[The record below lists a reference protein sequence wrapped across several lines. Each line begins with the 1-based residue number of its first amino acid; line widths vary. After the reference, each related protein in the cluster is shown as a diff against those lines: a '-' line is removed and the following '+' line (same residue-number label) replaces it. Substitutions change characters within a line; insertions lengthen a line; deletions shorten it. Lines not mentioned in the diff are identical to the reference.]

1 VSEAGKS
8 APPIDLRSITSRS
21 RRPLERVIEVAL
33 VGCGLVAI
41 LATVAIVVVI
51 GEETLEFFGQVS
63 LRDFFGD
70 TVWTPMFGDN
80 QHFGIW
86 PLISGTLV
94 TSLIAMLVAIP
105 FGLLAAIYMSEFAAP
120 RTRQLLK
127 PGLELL
133 AGIPTVVFG
142 YFALTVVTPALQK
155 IVPGLSGFNALSPS
169 IVMGVMIIPLVAS
182 LAEDA
187 IYAVPNSLREASYSL
202 GAPKVHTI
210 FHVILPAASSGI
222 AAALTL
228 AASRAVGET
237 MILTIAAGQNA
248 QLSIDPRNP
257 MQTMTAFIAQV
268 ANGDLPAGSI
278 GYRSIFAVGAT
289 LFVFTLALNVLSY
302 RWSRKLRAQA
312 RAV

>member
-1 VSEAGKS
+1 MSEPGRAR
-8 APPIDLRSITSRS
+8 AVDLRSITSHS

-41 LATVAIVVVI
+41 LATIGIVVVI
-51 GEETLEFFGQVS
+51 GEEALDFFGEVS
-63 LRDFFGD
+63 LREFFGD

-94 TSLIAMLVAIP
+94 TSLIAMLVAVP
-105 FGLLAAIYMSEFAAP
+105 FGLLAAIYMSELAAP
-120 RTRQLLK
+120 RMRRFLK

-142 YFALTVVTPALQK
+142 YFALTVITPALQK
-155 IVPGLSGFNALSPS
+155 LVPGLSGFNALSPS

-202 GAPKVHTI
+202 GAPRVYTI

-237 MILTIAAGQNA
+237 MILAIAAGQNA

-257 MQTMTAFIAQV
+257 MQTMTAFIAQI

-302 RWSRKLRAQA
+302 RWARNLRAQA